1 MGISDFLICLG
12 AAAIA
17 LSFITFIWMR
27 FHLLIEARMD
37 MGRINSLM
45 KLVILFS
52 TVILPL
58 LSWVILY
65 RLTVIEKIFYVESD
79 DFEYMTVI
87 GNQSISLVANQGNHW
102 SFVLLLAVW
111 TAGFLWFGVRRFI
124 KHTLLLKKLEA
135 CSSPCRN
142 PCVLRLKEELT
153 RELGIKKEAVILTSG
168 IIYSPFTAGVIQKRI
183 FLPDTEHTGE
193 EWRLL
198 LEHELVHC
206 RSGDLICRKLVFLMR
221 SVYWFVPFIY
231 RLADYSV
238 EVNEM
243 ACDKKVLEH
252 QPVCVR
258 ARYASLILE
267 AQETEGEPLGA
278 SLSGQTEESLERRI
292 RHIMKTAGQ
301 GNPWTILALSAL
313 LVLMCPFAAFGSAY
327 GVSGL
332 QDWLVRNV
340 LVKEVEETQNDEEMV
355 IQREKLSTERIIK
368 DAFAVDPQKGG
379 WIELTIQGK
388 VLLEGGSVFLTGES
402 WVGFLVEGGRET
414 DCFRIGLINING
426 EKIYVESEDGWVHR
440 TFRDLFGTHW
450 IFIEGVTEQQVHIRG
465 NVTVLH

>member
-37 MGRINSLM
+37 MERINSLM

-58 LSWVILY
+58 FSWVILY
-65 RLTVIEKIFYVESD
+65 RLTVLEKIYVESD

-87 GNQSISLVANQGNHW
+87 GNQSISLVTNQGNHW

-124 KHTLLLKKLEA
+124 KHILLLKKLEA

-142 PCVLRLKEELT
+142 PCVLRLKEELI
-153 RELGIKKEAVILTSG
+153 RKLRIKKEVTVLTSHM
-168 IIYSPFTAGVIQKRI
+168 IHSPFTAGVIQKRI

-193 EWRLL
+193 EWGLL

-206 RSGDLICRKLVFLMR
+206 RNGDLIYRRLIFLMR

-231 RLADYSV
+231 RLADYSI

-258 ARYASLILE
+258 ARYASLILD
-267 AQETEGEPLGA
+267 AQETEGETLGA

-340 LVKEVEETQNDEEMV
+340 LVKEVEETQNNEEMV

-368 DAFAVDPQKGG
+368 DAFAAYPQGSG
-379 WIELTIQGK
+379 WLELTIQGE
-388 VLLEGGSVFLTGES
+388 VLLEGGSVFLTGDS
-402 WVGFLVEGGRET
+402 WVSFVAEGDRET
-414 DCFRIGLINING
+414 DRFRIGLIDING
-426 EKIYVESEDGWVHR
+426 EKIYVESEDGWAYR
-440 TFRDLFGTHW
+440 TFRDLFGTYW

-465 NVTVLH
+465 NVTILD